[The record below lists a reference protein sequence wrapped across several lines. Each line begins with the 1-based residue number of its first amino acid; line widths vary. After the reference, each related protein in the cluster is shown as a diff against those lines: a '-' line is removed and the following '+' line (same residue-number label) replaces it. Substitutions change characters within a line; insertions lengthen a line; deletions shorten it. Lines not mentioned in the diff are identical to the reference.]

1 VEESLKDDIKNFNL
15 DNLDNI
21 IDDSKMFE
29 TYKELME
36 FESEEIKE
44 LKNVVKS
51 MLLFFLVG
59 V

>member
-1 VEESLKDDIKNFNL
+1 MEESLKDDIKNFNL